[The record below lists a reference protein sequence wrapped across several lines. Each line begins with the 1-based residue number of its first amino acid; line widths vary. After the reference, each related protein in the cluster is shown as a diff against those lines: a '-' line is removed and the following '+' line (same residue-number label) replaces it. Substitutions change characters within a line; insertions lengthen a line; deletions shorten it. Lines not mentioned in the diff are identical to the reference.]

1 MSAYTR
7 RELIGLLGSAAL
19 AKGGPPP
26 NILYIMA
33 DDHAA
38 HAISAYGSRINQ
50 TPNIDRIANGGVRF
64 TNCFCTN
71 SICTPSRAAIL
82 TGQYSHKNG
91 VYTLDEPL
99 DPKRN
104 HVAKEL
110 QRAGYQ
116 TAMIGKWHLVTDPT
130 GFDYWNILPGQGVYH
145 DPAFLTTAGRKTI
158 HRLLHRPDRR
168 FHPRLAQTARPE
180 EALLR
185 HVPPQS
191 AAPPLGARPPNIKN
205 LFADRDIPE
214 PDNLFDHYEGRAGS
228 VAAVTMKVGE
238 DMLKTDIKRDF
249 PPDLKGDALRKWA
262 YQIYIKDYLRCIQ
275 SVDDNVGR
283 LLDYLDAEG
292 LSDNT
297 IVIYTSDQGFFLGD
311 HGWFDKRLMYEESL
325 RMPFVMRYP
334 GAIRPGTVNRDMVLN
349 IDFAPMFL
357 DYAGVPRA
365 RRNAGPQLPRQPR
378 RATRRATGASRCITA
393 TGCTTP
399 ATTTCRRTT
408 AYAPIAGSSSTITAS
423 RSA

>member
-7 RELIGLLGSAAL
+7 RELIGLLGTAAL

-26 NILYIMA
+26 NILFIMA

-50 TPNIDRIANGGVRF
+50 TPNIDRIANGGVRLS
-64 TNCFCTN
+64 NCFCTN

-91 VYTLDEPL
+91 VYTLEEPL

-116 TAMIGKWHLVTDPT
+116 TAMIGKWHLVTEPT

-145 DPAFLTTAGRKTI
+145 NPVFLDRRRPQTI

-168 FHPRLAQTARPE
+168 FHPRLAQTARSE

-191 AAPPLGARPPNIKN
+191 PAPPLGARPPNI
-205 LFADRDIPE
+205 R
-214 PDNLFDHYEGRAGS
+214 
-228 VAAVTMKVGE
+228 
-238 DMLKTDIKRDF
+238 
-249 PPDLKGDALRKWA
+249 
-262 YQIYIKDYLRCIQ
+262 
-275 SVDDNVGR
+275 
-283 LLDYLDAEG
+283 
-292 LSDNT
+292 
-297 IVIYTSDQGFFLGD
+297 TS
-311 HGWFDKRLMYEESL
+311 S
-325 RMPFVMRYP
+325 
-334 GAIRPGTVNRDMVLN
+334 T
-349 IDFAPMFL
+349 
-357 DYAGVPRA
+357 
-365 RRNAGPQLPRQPR
+365 
-378 RATRRATGASRCITA
+378 TA
-393 TGCTTP
+393 TSPSPTTSSITTKDAP
-399 ATTTCRRTT
+399 A
-408 AYAPIAGSSSTITAS
+408 AS
-423 RSA
+423 PPSP